1 MVTRTPAAEDRFEVV
16 LKYSEGTG
24 TYVARVPEIPL
35 CVSWGKTQ
43 EEAVRGVRGA
53 IRSRLDTARACGVG
67 APEPAPEEGP
77 PGAG

>member
-1 MVTRTPAAEDRFEVV
+1 MATRTPAAEDRFEVV

-24 TYVARVPEIPL
+24 TYIARAPEIPH
-35 CVSWGKTQ
+35 CASWGKTQ
-43 EEAVRGVRGA
+43 EGAIRGVRGA
-53 IRSRLDTARACGVG
+53 IRSRLDTARACGDA